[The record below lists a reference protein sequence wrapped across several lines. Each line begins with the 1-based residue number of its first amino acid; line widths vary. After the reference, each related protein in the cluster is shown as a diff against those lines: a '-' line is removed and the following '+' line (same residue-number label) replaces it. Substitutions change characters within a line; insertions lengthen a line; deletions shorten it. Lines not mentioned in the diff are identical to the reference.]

1 MNKNLELYRQPFHLI
16 FGIFVLLF
24 LYFISKEIVLITLF
38 ILFLVSV
45 LFSIISMNFKVPII
59 SFFLEKMG
67 REKKLEQ
74 FPGKGFIFFIA
85 GCLLTIKLFPQNIA
99 LASIVVLTFGDS
111 ISTLAGF
118 LGLKYKTRPF
128 SRYKSIYGTIIG
140 ATVSFLIAL
149 IFIEP
154 LYALV
159 AAVFGMFVEALSIKL
174 GETEADDNLIV
185 PLAAGTACYLLRLIL

>member
-1 MNKNLELYRQPFHLI
+1 MNKNLELYRQSFHLV
-16 FGIFVLLF
+16 FGILVLLF
-24 LYFISKEIVLITLF
+24 LYFVSEENVLITLF

-45 LFSIISMNFKVPII
+45 LFSIISMKVRIPII

-85 GCLLTIKLFPQNIA
+85 GCLLTIKLFPNDIA

-118 LGLKYKTRPF
+118 LGLKYRTSPF

-140 ATVSFLIAL
+140 MIVSFLIAL
-149 IFIEP
+149 IFVEP
-154 LYALV
+154 LYAMV